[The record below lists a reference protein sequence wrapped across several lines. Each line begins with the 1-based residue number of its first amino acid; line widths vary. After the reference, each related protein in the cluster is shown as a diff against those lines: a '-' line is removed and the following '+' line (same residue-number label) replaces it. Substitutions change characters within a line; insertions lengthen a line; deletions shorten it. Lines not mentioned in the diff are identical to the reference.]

1 MAVPLDICE
10 HARAW
15 ASAAADGE
23 LTEVETASLKAH
35 IAACPSCAAF
45 AREIDWLV
53 RELRTATLVEPALP
67 VFAPRA
73 RARRRPVLALQ
84 LSGAAAAVTA
94 AVALGHFA
102 ATLRAPHR
110 AAPEVVAAR
119 TAATPETP
127 VEQALLAMVA
137 RQGPHGKT
145 IPT

>member
-1 MAVPLDICE
+1 VAGRLDICE

-23 LTEVETASLKAH
+23 LNELEAASLEAH
-35 IAACPSCAAF
+35 VAACPSCASF
-45 AREIDWLV
+45 AREVDWLV
-53 RELRTATLVEPALP
+53 RELRTAPLVEPALP
-67 VFAPRA
+67 GVAPRA
-73 RARRRPVLALQ
+73 PSRRRPVLALQ
-84 LSGAAAAVTA
+84 LSGAAAAVAA

-110 AAPEVVAAR
+110 AAPQVVAAR

-127 VEQALLAMVA
+127 AEQALVAMVA
-137 RQGPHGKT
+137 RQGPHGRT